1 MKILFIGHEPYLNGA
16 SKSMLNIIDT
26 LRAKHKIYV
35 LTSFQS
41 GDFYEELIKRNVEIL
56 CYSFYRW
63 CLKKENNV
71 QWVKHKFRWYFYE
84 KEINEITAKK
94 VAKFA
99 IEESIDIIH
108 SNSSVINIG
117 ALIKKYSGIKHV
129 WHIREFADLDFQMY
143 PIISKKRYFRIM
155 NQYTDRFICI
165 SNAVFNHY
173 DLLDK
178 RKKRVIYNGVD
189 SSNLIEHTGNM
200 KHSVNF
206 LIAGRISKAKGQEY
220 AIQACLKLIQKGIN
234 NFHLYIAGSGGLQ
247 EELPSQ
253 LTDFVS
259 VLGLVKNMP
268 ELRKDMDV
276 ELVCSTAEAFG
287 RVTAEA
293 MMGGIPVIGSNT
305 GGTVEL
311 VQDGVTGFLYDYNSV
326 DNLAAKMQR
335 MIKEVDLRDR
345 MGRQAREYAE
355 KHFRI
360 ERCVDEIL
368 NVYNLLLSSRE
379 SIVKK

>member
-1 MKILFIGHEPYLNGA
+1 VKILFIGHESSLNGA

-26 LRAKHKIYV
+26 LSEKHKIYV

-41 GDFYEELIKRNVEIL
+41 GTFYKELIKRNVEIL
-56 CYSFYRW
+56 CYPYYRW

-71 QWVKHKFRWYFYE
+71 QWVKRKFRWFLYE
-84 KEINEITAKK
+84 KKVNEITAKK
-94 VAKFA
+94 VAKLA
-99 IEESIDIIH
+99 MEKNIDIIH

-117 ALIKKYSGIKHV
+117 ALINKYSGIRHV

-143 PIISKKRYFRIM
+143 PLISKQRYFKIM
-155 NQYTDRFICI
+155 NQYTNRFICI

-173 DLLDK
+173 ELLDK
-178 RKKRVIYNGVD
+178 GKKRVIYNGVD
-189 SSNLIEHTGNM
+189 NSNFIEHTGNM
-200 KHSVNF
+200 KPSVNF

-220 AIQACLKLIQKGIN
+220 AIQACLKLIQKGNN
-234 NFHLYIAGSGGLQ
+234 NFHLYIAGSGEMQ
-247 EELPSQ
+247 EKIPFQ

-259 VLGLVKNMP
+259 VLGLVKDMP

-276 ELVCSTAEAFG
+276 ELVCSKAEAFG

-311 VQDGVTGFLYDYNSV
+311 IQDGVTGFLYDYNSV
-326 DNLAAKMQR
+326 DNLAAKMLR
-335 MIKEVDLRDR
+335 MIKEEDLRVK
-345 MGRQAREYAE
+345 MGQQAREYAE
-355 KHFRI
+355 KHFKI

-368 NVYNLLLSSRE
+368 NVYNL
-379 SIVKK
+379 